1 MGTDSST
8 LWPIIVMIGV
18 GTFLIRFSF
27 IWLLGRN
34 KVHPRLQRLLQF
46 VPPAVL
52 SALVMPSFFF
62 PQQSEFSFENYRMWA
77 GVFAALVAWR
87 TKNVLLTIA
96 SGLIALWILS
106 LLGG

>member
-1 MGTDSST
+1 MFDDTST
-8 LWPIIVMIGV
+8 LWPVILGIGA

-27 IWLLGRN
+27 IWLLGRK
-34 KVHPRLQRLLQF
+34 KVDINLQRLLQF

-52 SALVMPSFFF
+52 SALIMPSFVF
-62 PQQSEFSFENYRMWA
+62 PQQAAFSYGNYRMWA
-77 GVFAALVAWR
+77 GMFAALVAWR

-96 SGLIALWILS
+96 SGLIALWLLS

>member
-1 MGTDSST
+1 MLADSST
-8 LWPIIVMIGV
+8 LWPVILGIGA

-27 IWLLGRN
+27 IWLLGRS
-34 KVHPRLQRLLQF
+34 KVNTNLQRLLQF

-52 SALVMPSFFF
+52 SALIMPSFIF
-62 PQQSEFSFENYRMWA
+62 PQQAEFSLENYRMWA
-77 GVFAALVAWR
+77 GLFAGLVAWR

-106 LLGG
+106 LLGS